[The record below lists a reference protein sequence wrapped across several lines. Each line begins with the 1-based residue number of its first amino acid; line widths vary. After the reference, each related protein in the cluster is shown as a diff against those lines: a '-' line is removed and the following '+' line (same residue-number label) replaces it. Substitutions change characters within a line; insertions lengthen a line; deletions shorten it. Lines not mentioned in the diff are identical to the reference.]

1 MREFL
6 SVIRV
11 LTITRLVRFPKPMT
25 PTRANLRAN
34 SCEVAVIGAGPYG
47 LSVAAHLKAAG
58 VETLV
63 LGEPMAFWR
72 RHMPK
77 GMMLRSPWR
86 ATHISSPSGALSLDA
101 YAAAHG
107 IAADRLL
114 PLEDFVGYGE
124 WFQRHAVPDVDRRA
138 VRTIEATTDGFRLTL
153 DDGDALSA
161 GRVVVATGLRHQEFR
176 PETFR
181 DLPAELVSHSSEHT
195 GFEKFRGKRIGV
207 IGRGQ
212 SACESAALLA
222 EAGAEVEL
230 ISRGDIHWLGAA
242 APGVGRTAMRLRQ
255 LLKSPSEVGP
265 FPLSWLAEA
274 PGLVRFLSEELR
286 EEFSRRCLKA
296 AAAGWL
302 HARFGEVAR
311 RPGCTIIGARAVANR
326 VALDLDGGEAS
337 FDHVILG
344 TGYRVDLSRLG
355 ILAPQLLQRISS
367 LQGSPL
373 LRAGF
378 ESSVPKLHFVGSYAV
393 RSFGPLLRFI
403 AGAPFAARAVTT
415 AARRGVAHERVAAFG
430 PGMALRDAAVAQP
443 WPPQ

>member
-1 MREFL
+1 
-6 SVIRV
+6 
-11 LTITRLVRFPKPMT
+11 MT
-25 PTRANLRAN
+25 SRRAN
-34 SCEVAVIGAGPYG
+34 SCEVAVVGAGPYG
-47 LSVAAHLKAAG
+47 LSAAAHLQHAG
-58 VETLV
+58 VATAV
-63 LGEPMAFWR
+63 FGEPMAFWR
-72 RHMPK
+72 HNMPN

-86 ATHISSPSGALSLDA
+86 ATHLSDPSGTFSLDA

-124 WFQRHAVPDVDRRA
+124 WFQRHAVPDVDRRT
-138 VRTIEATTDGFRLTL
+138 VRTIEPARDGFHLTL
-153 DDGDALSA
+153 DDGEVVGA
-161 GRVVVATGLRHQEFR
+161 GRVVVATGLRHQEYR
-176 PETFR
+176 PEAFG
-181 DLPAELVSHSSEHT
+181 DLPTALVSHTSEHT
-195 GFEKFRGKRIGV
+195 ELEKFRGQRIAV

-242 APGVGRTAMRLRQ
+242 APGAQRAMARLRQ

-265 FPLSWLAEA
+265 FPLRWLAEA
-274 PGLVRFLSEELR
+274 PGLVRYLPENLR

-302 HARFGEVAR
+302 HPRFGEVAC
-311 RPGCTIIGARAVANR
+311 RPGHTITGARAVADR
-326 VALDLDGGEAS
+326 IALDLDSGEAT

-344 TGYRVDLSRLG
+344 TGYRVDVSRLG
-355 ILAPQLLQRISS
+355 ILSPQLLQRLSCI
-367 LQGSPL
+367 QGSPV
-373 LRAGF
+373 LRGGF
-378 ESSVPKLHFVGSYAV
+378 ESSVLKLHFVGSYAV

-403 AGAPFAARAVTT
+403 AGAPFAARAVTA
-415 AARRGVAHERVAAFG
+415 AARRGVARDRVAAFG
-430 PGMALRDAAVAQP
+430 PGMAFHNAAVPQP